1 MYWGDGSYYKG
12 EWVRGIQ
19 HGEGMLFLPGQGI
32 KKGKFKDNVLVEI
45 TEEEMLIAP
54 PQPQQSIPYVP
65 RPGSIHKNS
74 QVPPLQQ
81 QRGQNYR
88 SIDNKRKVLSVH

>member
-19 HGEGMLFLPGQGI
+19 HGEGMLFLPGQGV

-45 TEEEMLIAP
+45 T
-54 PQPQQSIPYVP
+54 
-65 RPGSIHKNS
+65 
-74 QVPPLQQ
+74 
-81 QRGQNYR
+81 
-88 SIDNKRKVLSVH
+88 